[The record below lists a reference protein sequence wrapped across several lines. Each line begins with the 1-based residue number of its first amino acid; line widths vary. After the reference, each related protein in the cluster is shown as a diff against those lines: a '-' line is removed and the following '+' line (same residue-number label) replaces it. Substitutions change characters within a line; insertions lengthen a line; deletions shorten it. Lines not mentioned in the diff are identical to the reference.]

1 MTQRD
6 GPGIEAPTRA
16 APSAARRTRRRGGS
30 LGAGMTQWKGAK
42 KAAEQPHAEDPTLVA
57 PKADSGRTHRAA
69 RDEAERLEVRA
80 QKLRETKLQIARQDE
95 ERRRLEQERA
105 EALRAR
111 AAARAAAVQDAA
123 DASASPA
130 AAEGTGRTAAEAA
143 APGAVHEAP
152 SARAPDTAAAPADS
166 LTADSAPTVPKPAPT
181 PDVAPAAP
189 PAAPEATRA
198 DQASKPNGKAAQP
211 AVPRR
216 ASASEPRAAV
226 GTPPS
231 ATPPPDAEEKAP
243 TRKPPRRPGSGR
255 GAREG
260 KTRGGRMS
268 SRELIKNVDSEA
280 RQDSLAKFR
289 RRKDRE
295 RRARQRA
302 FGGETQRIRVHRDV
316 QIPDAITVQDLA
328 LRMAEPGSEV
338 VRKLFSLGQIT
349 TINDVLDGDTAELI
363 VREFG
368 HRPQRV
374 SASDIEIGLEGE
386 DDSPEN
392 LRPRAPVVT
401 VMGHVDHGKTSLLDI
416 IRKSD
421 IAAGEAGAITQH
433 IGASHVET
441 SHGPIT
447 FLDTPG
453 HAAFSSMRARGAS
466 ITDLVVLAVAA
477 NDGLM
482 PQTEEA
488 IDHARAAGVPM
499 VVAINKIDI
508 EDANPD
514 RVRDDLLRKE
524 VIVEDRGGET
534 LDVEVSAKT
543 GAGIDE
549 LLETVILQASLL
561 DLRSNP
567 ERSAEGAVVEA
578 RLDRGR
584 GSVATVLVQ
593 RGTLRKAD
601 IFVIGSHWG
610 RARTLRDERGSV
622 LKKAG
627 PSIPVEVD
635 GLSGT
640 PEAGDRFVVVE
651 SEARAREIAEY
662 RSENARKTKIAPLR
676 RRTLDTFGQSDS
688 QQDLAVVVKADV
700 HGSSE
705 AIVEALSKIG
715 NEDVRVHVVHAGVG
729 AISESDITLASTSG
743 AHVLGFNV
751 RPNAQAKL
759 AAAKFGVDISF
770 HSIIYEL
777 LDEIRR
783 LASGLLT
790 PEVRETELGRAE
802 VLEIFRVSKIGAV
815 AGCRIT
821 SGVARKNARARVLRD
836 GVVLYTGALA
846 TLKRFKED
854 AAEVNSGNE
863 CGMSFRNHQDI
874 RQGDVIELFQTEEI
888 TRSL

>member
-1 MTQRD
+1 MTQQD
-6 GPGIEAPTRA
+6 GPGIETPRRPSPVPTSSRR
-16 APSAARRTRRRGGS
+16 ARRRSGQ
-30 LGAGMTQWKGAK
+30 LGAGMTQWKGTKTAGAPK
-42 KAAEQPHAEDPTLVA
+42 PAEGSTLVA
-57 PKADSGRTHRAA
+57 TKAQPGLERGTAKEDAESL
-69 RDEAERLEVRA
+69 EAKA
-80 QKLRETKLQIARQDE
+80 QKLRQTKLQIAKQDE
-95 ERRRLEQERA
+95 RRRRLEQERQ
-105 EALRAR
+105 EALRAQE
-111 AAARAAAVQDAA
+111 AAARAEAAKTLEVTAPTSPVVEATPATGIAETRTAGQDGAPAERAA
-123 DASASPA
+123 PASKSADTGEAPAPVTDPA
-130 AAEGTGRTAAEAA
+130 AATPVGD
-143 APGAVHEAP
+143 
-152 SARAPDTAAAPADS
+152 RAS
-166 LTADSAPTVPKPAPT
+166 
-181 PDVAPAAP
+181 
-189 PAAPEATRA
+189 
-198 DQASKPNGKAAQP
+198 SKTNGKAAQAKP
-211 AVPRR
+211 IASPGTDTAERRPKAKPQVESAPSTPVPPVTP
-216 ASASEPRAAV
+216 EP
-226 GTPPS
+226 
-231 ATPPPDAEEKAP
+231 EEKAP
-243 TRKPPRRPGSGR
+243 PRRQPRRPGGGR
-255 GAREG
+255 GVREG
-260 KTRGGRMS
+260 KMRGGRLR
-268 SRELIKNVDSEA
+268 SRELIKSVDTEA

-386 DDSPEN
+386 TDAPES
-392 LRPRAPVVT
+392 LRPRAPVIT
-401 VMGHVDHGKTSLLDI
+401 VMGHVDHGKTSLLDM

-441 SHGPIT
+441 AHGPIT

-466 ITDLVVLAVAA
+466 VTDLVILTVAS

-488 IDHARAAGVPM
+488 IDHARAAKVPI
-499 VVAINKIDI
+499 VVAINKMDL

-524 VIVEDRGGET
+524 IIVEQRGGDA

-543 GAGIDE
+543 GQGIDD
-549 LLETVILQASLL
+549 LLEIVSLQASLL
-561 DLRSNP
+561 DLKANP
-567 ERSAEGAVVEA
+567 DRPAEGAVVEA
-578 RLDRGR
+578 RLDKGR

-593 RGTLRKAD
+593 RGTLRKSD

-610 RARTLRDERGSV
+610 RARTLRDERGNI
-622 LKKAG
+622 LTEAG
-627 PSIPVEVD
+627 PSIPVEID

-651 SEARAREIAEY
+651 SESRAREIAEY
-662 RSENARKTKIAPLR
+662 RAENVRKTKIAPLL
-676 RRTLDTFGQSDS
+676 RRTLDSLGQDDD
-688 QQDLAVVVKADV
+688 QQLLPIVVKADV

-705 AIVEALSKIG
+705 AIVEALGKIG
-715 NEDVRVHVVHAGVG
+715 NEDVQIQVVHAGVG
-729 AISESDITLASTSG
+729 AISESDVTLASTSS
-743 AHVLGFNV
+743 ARVIGFNV
-751 RPNAQAKL
+751 RPNNQAKL
-759 AAAKFGVDISF
+759 AAAKYGIEISF

-777 LDEIRR
+777 LDEVRN
-783 LASGLLT
+783 LASGLLA
-790 PEVRETELGRAE
+790 PEVRETELGRAK
-802 VLEIFRVSKIGAV
+802 VLETFRVSRIGTV

-821 SGVARKNARARVLRD
+821 SGVARKNARARLLRN
-836 GVVLYTGALA
+836 GVVLYTGALS
-846 TLKRFKED
+846 TLKRFKDD
-854 AAEVNSGNE
+854 AVEVNTGNE

-874 RQGDVIELFQTEEI
+874 RQGDIIELFQTEEI
-888 TRSL
+888 TRML

>member
-16 APSAARRTRRRGGS
+16 APAPAGARRARRRSGP
-30 LGAGMTQWKGAK
+30 LGAGMKQWQGAK
-42 KAAEQPHAEDPTLVA
+42 KTSPQPPAEDPTLVA
-57 PKADSGRTHRAA
+57 TKADSRATRRAA
-69 RDEAERLEVRA
+69 RDEVESLEVRA

-95 ERRRLEQERA
+95 ERRRLEQERT
-105 EALRAR
+105 EAQRAR
-111 AAARAAAVQDAA
+111 AAARAALETVVPQA
-123 DASASPA
+123 PA
-130 AAEGTGRTAAEAA
+130 IPAEAAEAGGTATEA
-143 APGAVHEAP
+143 AAQDAP
-152 SARAPDTAAAPADS
+152 STN
-166 LTADSAPTVPKPAPT
+166 T
-181 PDVAPAAP
+181 PDRA
-189 PAAPEATRA
+189 AAPEAPAPAAAASGVAPPAKPPEPVTARA
-198 DQASKPNGKAAQP
+198 AQATKPNGKAAQ
-211 AVPRR
+211 AASSVPRR
-216 ASASEPRAAV
+216 ASAPESGSAA
-226 GTPPS
+226 GTTPT
-231 ATPPPDAEEKAP
+231 ATPPAEADEKAP
-243 TRKPPRRPGSGR
+243 ARRPARRPGSGR

-302 FGGETQRIRVHRDV
+302 FGSETQRVRVHRDV
-316 QIPDAITVQDLA
+316 QIPDVITVQDLA

-374 SASDIEIGLEGE
+374 SASDIELGLEGA

-441 SHGPIT
+441 SHGRIT

-453 HAAFSSMRARGAS
+453 HAAFSSMRARGAG

-499 VVAINKIDI
+499 VVAINKIDLD
-508 EDANPD
+508 DANPD

-524 VIVEDRGGET
+524 VIVEDRGGES

-549 LLETVILQASLL
+549 LLETVILQSSLL
-561 DLRSNP
+561 DLKANP
-567 ERSAEGAVVEA
+567 DRPAEGAVVEA

-610 RARTLRDERGSV
+610 RARSLRDERGSV
-622 LKKAG
+622 LTEAG
-627 PSIPVEVD
+627 PSIPVEID

-676 RRTLDTFGQSDS
+676 RRTLDAFGQSDS
-688 QQDLAVVVKADV
+688 QQDLAVVIKADV

-705 AIVEALSKIG
+705 AIVEALAKIG
-715 NEDVRVHVVHAGVG
+715 NDDVRIHVVHAGVG

-743 AHVLGFNV
+743 AYVIGFNV

-759 AAAKFGVDISF
+759 AAFKFGVDISF

-783 LASGLLT
+783 IASGLLA

-815 AGCRIT
+815 AGCRIM
-821 SGVARKNARARVLRD
+821 SGVARKNARARVLRN

-846 TLKRFKED
+846 TLKRFKQD

>member
-1 MTQRD
+1 MTGQEGAPVEPVGSASKSADTDGAPAPARD
-6 GPGIEAPTRA
+6 PAVA
-16 APSAARRTRRRGGS
+16 APVG
-30 LGAGMTQWKGAK
+30 
-42 KAAEQPHAEDPTLVA
+42 D
-57 PKADSGRTHRAA
+57 
-69 RDEAERLEVRA
+69 
-80 QKLRETKLQIARQDE
+80 RE
-95 ERRRLEQERA
+95 
-105 EALRAR
+105 
-111 AAARAAAVQDAA
+111 
-123 DASASPA
+123 S
-130 AAEGTGRTAAEAA
+130 
-143 APGAVHEAP
+143 
-152 SARAPDTAAAPADS
+152 
-166 LTADSAPTVPKPAPT
+166 
-181 PDVAPAAP
+181 
-189 PAAPEATRA
+189 
-198 DQASKPNGKAAQP
+198 SKTNGKAAQAKP
-211 AVPRR
+211 IASPSTDTVEKKPKAKPQVESAPPTSVPP
-216 ASASEPRAAV
+216 EQ
-226 GTPPS
+226 
-231 ATPPPDAEEKAP
+231 EEKAP
-243 TRKPPRRPGSGR
+243 PRRQPRRPGGGR
-255 GAREG
+255 GVREG
-260 KTRGGRMS
+260 KMRGGRLR
-268 SRELIKNVDSEA
+268 SRELIKSVDTEA

-302 FGGETQRIRVHRDV
+302 FGGETQRVRVHRDV

-386 DDSPEN
+386 MDAPES
-392 LRPRAPVVT
+392 LCPRAPVIT
-401 VMGHVDHGKTSLLDI
+401 VMGHVDHGKTSLLDM

-441 SHGPIT
+441 AHGPIT

-466 ITDLVVLAVAA
+466 VTDLVILTVAS

-488 IDHARAAGVPM
+488 IDHARAADVPI
-499 VVAINKIDI
+499 VVAINKMDL

-524 VIVEDRGGET
+524 IIVEQRGGDA

-543 GAGIDE
+543 GEGIDD
-549 LLETVILQASLL
+549 LLEIVTLQASLL
-561 DLRSNP
+561 DLKANP
-567 ERSAEGAVVEA
+567 DRPAEGAVVEA
-578 RLDRGR
+578 RLDKGR

-593 RGTLRKAD
+593 RGTLRKSD

-610 RARTLRDERGSV
+610 RARTLRDERGNV
-622 LKKAG
+622 LEEAG
-627 PSIPVEVD
+627 PSIPVEID

-651 SEARAREIAEY
+651 SESRAREIAEY
-662 RSENARKTKIAPLR
+662 RAENVRKTKIAPLR
-676 RRTLDTFGQSDS
+676 RRTLDSLGQDDD
-688 QQDLAVVVKADV
+688 QQFLPIVVKADV

-705 AIVEALSKIG
+705 AIVEALGKIG
-715 NEDVRVHVVHAGVG
+715 NEDVQIQVVHAGVG
-729 AISESDITLASTSG
+729 AISESDVTLASTSS
-743 AHVLGFNV
+743 ARVIGFNV
-751 RPNAQAKL
+751 RPNNQAKL
-759 AAAKFGVDISF
+759 AAVKYEIEISF

-777 LDEIRR
+777 LDEVRN
-783 LASGLLT
+783 LASGLLA

-802 VLEIFRVSKIGAV
+802 VLETFRVSRIGTV

-821 SGVARKNARARVLRD
+821 FGVARKNARARLLRN

-846 TLKRFKED
+846 TLKRSKDD
-854 AAEVNSGNE
+854 AVEVNAGNE

-874 RQGDVIELFQTEEI
+874 RQGDIIELFQTEEI
-888 TRSL
+888 TRML

>member
-16 APSAARRTRRRGGS
+16 ASAPAAARRTRRRGGS

-42 KAAEQPHAEDPTLVA
+42 KAAQQPHAEDPTLVA
-57 PKADSGRTHRAA
+57 PKAESGVTRRAA

-80 QKLRETKLQIARQDE
+80 QRLRETKLQIARQDE
-95 ERRRLEQERA
+95 ERRRLEEERA

-111 AAARAAAVQDAA
+111 AAASAAVVQVAA
-123 DASASPA
+123 ETPAAPA
-130 AAEGTGRTAAEAA
+130 AAESTGGTAAEAT
-143 APGAVHEAP
+143 APTPAQQAP
-152 SARAPDTAAAPADS
+152 SARDTAAAPADS
-166 LTADSAPTVPKPAPT
+166 SPTVPEPAAT
-181 PDVAPAAP
+181 NVVAPAAT
-189 PAAPEATRA
+189 PAQPDSTRT

-211 AVPRR
+211 AAPRR
-216 ASASEPRAAV
+216 ASASEPRAAT

-231 ATPPPDAEEKAP
+231 ATPPPDTEEKAP
-243 TRKPPRRPGSGR
+243 PRKPARRPGSGR

-302 FGGETQRIRVHRDV
+302 FGGEAQRIRVHRDV

-392 LRPRAPVVT
+392 LLPRAPVVT

-499 VVAINKIDI
+499 VVAINKIDL
-508 EDANPD
+508 EEANPD

-543 GAGIDE
+543 GAGIDG
-549 LLETVILQASLL
+549 LLETIILQASLL
-561 DLRSNP
+561 DLKSNP
-567 ERSAEGAVVEA
+567 DRSAEGAVVEA

-610 RARTLRDERGSV
+610 RARTLRDDRGSV

-688 QQDLAVVVKADV
+688 QQDLSVVVKADV

-705 AIVEALSKIG
+705 AIVEALAKIG
-715 NEDVRVHVVHAGVG
+715 NDDVRIHVVHAGVG
-729 AISESDITLASTSG
+729 SISESDITLASTSG

-759 AAAKFGVDISF
+759 AAAKFGVEISF

-777 LDEIRR
+777 LDEIRS
-783 LASGLLT
+783 LASGLLA

-802 VLEIFRVSKIGAV
+802 VLETFRVSKIGAV
-815 AGCRIT
+815 AGCRVT
-821 SGVARKNARARVLRD
+821 SGVARKNARARVLRN

-854 AAEVNSGNE
+854 ATEVNSGNE

>member
-16 APSAARRTRRRGGS
+16 APAGARRTRRRGGP
-30 LGAGMTQWKGAK
+30 LGAGMKQWKGAK
-42 KAAEQPHAEDPTLVA
+42 KTSPEPSAEDPTLVA
-57 PKADSGRTHRAA
+57 PKADSGVTRRAA
-69 RDEAERLEVRA
+69 RDEAESLEVKA

-95 ERRRLEQERA
+95 ERRRLERERT
-105 EALRAR
+105 EAQRAR
-111 AAARAAAVQDAA
+111 AAARAAMETVFPEA
-123 DASASPA
+123 PA
-130 AAEGTGRTAAEAA
+130 TPAEAA
-143 APGAVHEAP
+143 GAATEAALPDSAQEAP
-152 SARAPDTAAAPADS
+152 SARSPDSAAAPAERPPEV
-166 LTADSAPTVPKPAPT
+166 SAPEAEASAA
-181 PDVAPAAP
+181 APAAR
-189 PAAPEATRA
+189 PAEPEATRA
-198 DQASKPNGKAAQP
+198 AQAPKTNGKAAP
-211 AVPRR
+211 SVPR
-216 ASASEPRAAV
+216 SASSQEQGAAA

-231 ATPPPDAEEKAP
+231 ATPPQDAEEKAP
-243 TRKPPRRPGSGR
+243 GRKPARRPGSGR

-268 SRELIKNVDSEA
+268 SRELIKSVDSEA

-302 FGGETQRIRVHRDV
+302 FGGETQRVRVHRDV

-453 HAAFSSMRARGAS
+453 HAAFSSMRARGAG

-499 VVAINKIDI
+499 VVAINKIDLD
-508 EDANPD
+508 DANPD

-524 VIVEDRGGET
+524 IIVEDRGGET

-549 LLETVILQASLL
+549 LLETIILQSSLL
-561 DLRSNP
+561 DLKANP

-622 LKKAG
+622 LKEAG
-627 PSIPVEVD
+627 PSIPVEID

-640 PEAGDRFVVVE
+640 PEAGDRFVAVE

-676 RRTLDTFGQSDS
+676 RRTLDAFGHSDS
-688 QQDLAVVVKADV
+688 QQDLAVLIKADV

-705 AIVEALSKIG
+705 AIVEALAKIG

-743 AHVLGFNV
+743 AHVIGFNV

-759 AAAKFGVDISF
+759 AATKFGVEISF

-783 LASGLLT
+783 LASGLLA

-802 VLEIFRVSKIGAV
+802 VLEIFRVSKVGAV
-815 AGCRIT
+815 AGCRVL